1 MDIAEHRSNDR
12 ANDGASAGRYRLA
25 ALRCRPSAHFVTVAG
40 GVHGFR
46 FGAWRL
52 CDKAARQLVTR
63 CRSELACNEMRQPLE
78 APSPAEAPQAPGMAD
93 FGASQLS
100 SVLGVT
106 GGDGSLAEGLTV
118 ATFLYA

>member
-12 ANDGASAGRYRLA
+12 ASDGASTGPNRLA
-25 ALRCRPSAHFVTVAG
+25 ALRCRPSGGFVTVAD

-46 FGAWRL
+46 FRAWRP
-52 CDKAARQLVTR
+52 CDKVARQLVTR
-63 CRSELACNEMRQPLE
+63 CRYAVACNEMRQPLE
-78 APSPAEAPQAPGMAD
+78 ARSPAEVPQAPGMAD

-106 GGDGSLAEGLTV
+106 AGDASLAEGLTV